1 MALFQ
6 HLNQERNITV
16 IYVTHEPDIA
26 AHATRIIQMRDG
38 AVLSDVRNEERLWAA
53 DELKELGTATPSLGS
68 LAAPGNG
75 SGGGEPGSIEAP
87 ANGAGGQP

>member
-26 AHATRIIQMRDG
+26 GHASRIIQMRDG
-38 AVLSDVRNEERLWAA
+38 AVLSDVKNENRLWAA
-53 DELKELGTATPSLGS
+53 EELKELGASTPSLGS
-68 LAAPGNG
+68 LETPSA
-75 SGGGEPGSIEAP
+75 
-87 ANGAGGQP
+87 AGGQE

>member
-38 AVLSDVRNEERLWAA
+38 AILSDLANEHRMWAA
-53 DELKELGTATPSLGS
+53 DELRDLGP
-68 LAAPGNG
+68 APDAQTLL
-75 SGGGEPGSIEAP
+75 PV
-87 ANGAGGQP
+87 GGQVVPAA